1 MGVSVLAN
9 AKLHNVN
16 VVLCTPAPL
25 SFLPLPPPPALPY
38 PTKFLNLFFRFDVG
52 SKNAILLHDIEIGKL
67 FGVDFEK
74 IKSIARA
81 EMTVAK
87 IHSSTVTLPP
97 LHLLYTR

>member
-1 MGVSVLAN
+1 MWLRARAIANECKITQRVL
-9 AKLHNVN
+9 
-16 VVLCTPAPL
+16 VVVVVGCL
-25 SFLPLPPPPALPY
+25 Y
-38 PTKFLNLFFRFDVG
+38 KKKIFFRFDVG

-67 FGVDFEK
+67 FGADFEK

-81 EMTVAK
+81 ETTVAK

>member
-1 MGVSVLAN
+1 MWLRARAIANECKITQRVL
-9 AKLHNVN
+9 
-16 VVLCTPAPL
+16 VVGCLTI
-25 SFLPLPPPPALPY
+25 F
-38 PTKFLNLFFRFDVG
+38 FFRFDVG

-67 FGVDFEK
+67 FGADFEK

-81 EMTVAK
+81 ETTVAK

>member
-1 MGVSVLAN
+1 M
-9 AKLHNVN
+9 
-16 VVLCTPAPL
+16 
-25 SFLPLPPPPALPY
+25 
-38 PTKFLNLFFRFDVG
+38 G
-52 SKNAILLHDIEIGKL
+52 SKNAILLHDIEINKL

-81 EMTVAK
+81 ETTVAK

>member
-1 MGVSVLAN
+1 VARVFACARAIAN
-9 AKLHNVN
+9 ECKITQRVFVGCLYKKN
-16 VVLCTPAPL
+16 
-25 SFLPLPPPPALPY
+25 
-38 PTKFLNLFFRFDVG
+38 FFRFDVG

-67 FGVDFEK
+67 FGADFEK

-81 EMTVAK
+81 ETTVAK

>member
-1 MGVSVLAN
+1 
-9 AKLHNVN
+9 
-16 VVLCTPAPL
+16 
-25 SFLPLPPPPALPY
+25 
-38 PTKFLNLFFRFDVG
+38 VG

-67 FGVDFEK
+67 FGADFEK

-81 EMTVAK
+81 ETTVAK

>member
-1 MGVSVLAN
+1 MWRRHAAN
-9 AKLHNVN
+9 ECKIKRVF
-16 VVLCTPAPL
+16 VVVVVVVVGGCLIN
-25 SFLPLPPPPALPY
+25 FF
-38 PTKFLNLFFRFDVG
+38 KFRFDVG

-67 FGVDFEK
+67 FGADFEK

-81 EMTVAK
+81 ETTVAK

>member
-1 MGVSVLAN
+1 M
-9 AKLHNVN
+9 
-16 VVLCTPAPL
+16 
-25 SFLPLPPPPALPY
+25 
-38 PTKFLNLFFRFDVG
+38 G

-67 FGVDFEK
+67 FGINFEK

-87 IHSSTVTLPP
+87 IHSSTVTLLS

>member
-1 MGVSVLAN
+1 MRLRVRAIANECKITQRVLGV
-9 AKLHNVN
+9 
-16 VVLCTPAPL
+16 VVGC
-25 SFLPLPPPPALPY
+25 
-38 PTKFLNLFFRFDVG
+38 PTIFFFRFDVG

-67 FGVDFEK
+67 FGADFEK

-81 EMTVAK
+81 ETTVAK

>member
-1 MGVSVLAN
+1 MRLRVRAIANECKITQRVLGV
-9 AKLHNVN
+9 
-16 VVLCTPAPL
+16 VVGCLYI
-25 SFLPLPPPPALPY
+25 F
-38 PTKFLNLFFRFDVG
+38 FFRFDVG

-67 FGVDFEK
+67 FGADFEK

-81 EMTVAK
+81 ETTVAK

>member
-1 MGVSVLAN
+1 MN
-9 AKLHNVN
+9 AKLHNVYSASSS
-16 VVLCTPAPL
+16 VVTI
-25 SFLPLPPPPALPY
+25 F
-38 PTKFLNLFFRFDVG
+38 FFRFDVG

-67 FGVDFEK
+67 FGADFEK

-81 EMTVAK
+81 ETTVAK

>member
-1 MGVSVLAN
+1 MRLRVRAIANECKITQRVLGVVGCL
-9 AKLHNVN
+9 
-16 VVLCTPAPL
+16 TI
-25 SFLPLPPPPALPY
+25 F
-38 PTKFLNLFFRFDVG
+38 FFRFDVG

-67 FGVDFEK
+67 FGADFEK

-81 EMTVAK
+81 ETTVAK

>member
-1 MGVSVLAN
+1 MWLRARAIATECKITQRVLGVVGCL
-9 AKLHNVN
+9 
-16 VVLCTPAPL
+16 TI
-25 SFLPLPPPPALPY
+25 F
-38 PTKFLNLFFRFDVG
+38 FFRFDVG

-67 FGVDFEK
+67 FGADFEK

-81 EMTVAK
+81 ETTVAK